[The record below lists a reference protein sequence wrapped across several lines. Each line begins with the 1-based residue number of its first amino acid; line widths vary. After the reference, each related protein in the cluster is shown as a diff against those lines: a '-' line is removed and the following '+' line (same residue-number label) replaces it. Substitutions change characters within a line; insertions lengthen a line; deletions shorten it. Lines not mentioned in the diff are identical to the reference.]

1 MTDQTKWLLA
11 DNSRK
16 LKEVSAENIVEN
28 RLQECRVSKNQSQ
41 IYAKPWANMDGFNC
55 LNPRNKSATVIQA

>member
-11 DNSRK
+11 DNRRK

-28 RLQECRVSKNQSQ
+28 RLQECRVSK
-41 IYAKPWANMDGFNC
+41 KPITDIC
-55 LNPRNKSATVIQA
+55 